1 MECGLAIRYPLRNDQ
16 SYVLKNYGDQ
26 LLGQVHHLTLS
37 QVCLNES
44 INQDVLI
51 RGILFGWEDLK
62 DGDFWCPLW
71 EIIYNIDTAIFSRS
85 GLLTRLC
92 MLRTIHLLL
101 QVCIQAVMNMDTQ
114 KKSQLTLKQCF
125 MQTSGFRDIPAWYR
139 PRYVTPLRPP
149 M

>member
-1 MECGLAIRYPLRNDQ
+1 MLLHSLLLHADNNLVVDLSGLLSGQCKCNHTNENIHCMECGLAIRYPLRNDQ

-101 QVCIQAVMNMDTQ
+101 QVCIQA
-114 KKSQLTLKQCF
+114 LL
-125 MQTSGFRDIPAWYR
+125 
-139 PRYVTPLRPP
+139 
-149 M
+149 